1 MGNCLVTTLNATVN
15 NDNLPKLGCFTV
27 KKISAQESFNA
38 NYYLAIRTNGMGVAT
53 SRDSVF
59 LDDSGNSLG
68 NQISIPNQNYDYY
81 IRIGLPVG
89 VFDIP
94 KNIITRF
101 ITSFAYSQIE
111 IPIASFSNMHN
122 LVYAEPILSG
132 DLSELYGLDS
142 IQTLKFKSGS
152 PLTGDIAHLSKF
164 TTLTELSFINI
175 SGIYGKIEELGK
187 LTNILTITFNTA
199 GYDVEGNIEDF
210 VKVQRM
216 NGRSTGEVS
225 MLIYGPLIYFNGTRC
240 YASTPK
246 TLSWTANTITYDGA
260 TINA

>member
-1 MGNCLVTTLNATVN
+1 MANCLVTTLSATVN
-15 NDNLPKLGCFTV
+15 NDKLPKLGCFTV

-38 NYYLAIRTNGMGVAT
+38 NYYLAIWTNGTGVAT

-59 LDDSGNSLG
+59 LDGSGNSLG
-68 NQISIPNQNYDYY
+68 NQLSIPSQNYDFYV
-81 IRIGLPVG
+81 RLGLPVG

-101 ITSFAYSQIE
+101 ITTFAYTHIE
-111 IPIASFSNMHN
+111 MPIASFSDMHN
-122 LVYAEPILSG
+122 LQYAEPILSG

-142 IQTLKFKSGS
+142 IQTLKFKDHS

-164 TTLTELSFINI
+164 STLTVLSFVNI

-187 LTNILTITFNTA
+187 LTNISSITFNTSC
-199 GYDVEGNIEDF
+199 GRVKGNIEDF
-210 VKVQRM
+210 VIVERM
-216 NGRSTGEVS
+216 NGRSTGTVS

-240 YASTPK
+240 YASTAK
-246 TLSWTANTITYDGA
+246 TLSWTANTITYDGT